1 MKQELTAYIAKNAGL
16 NVLNHIYFWVYNLNM
31 ASAQRNWYIL
41 LSSGLIIEG
50 ISLLLWNKS

>member
-31 ASAQRNWYIL
+31 ASTQRNWYIL
-41 LSSGLIIEG
+41 LSSGMIIEG
-50 ISLLLWNKS
+50 ISLLMWNKS